1 MFISSDVHV
10 VNFLHVYGCDDSL
23 HLVMPKS
30 QLTGFNK
37 LFLSGTSHCYYMNH
51 GLMLTSWNVA
61 IIDNVDF
68 TLYAA

>member
-10 VNFLHVYGCDDSL
+10 VNFLHVYWCDDSL

-37 LFLSGTSHCYYMNH
+37 LCLSGTSHCYYMNH
-51 GLMLTSWNVA
+51 GLMLTS
-61 IIDNVDF
+61 
-68 TLYAA
+68 